1 MTTSTPPPPT
11 SSSRPFIIAMIL
23 MLLSLAGLIVYKCSS
38 GEEKPAERPPEP
50 VEQVATPVPDQ
61 VLPPPPPIA
70 SVVDAGGSSPEPTK
84 KSAVQSTFCAT
95 CGSCSGTPAPNFQ
108 SIVRGRAG
116 AAQRCYEKALSQQDA
131 LQGKLTVNLCVGVGG
146 GVCGAS
152 ISSDSLGSPMVS
164 QCVLNIFR
172 ATVFPSP
179 KNGCVDAQVPLNF
192 VPQKQ

>member
-1 MTTSTPPPPT
+1 MTTTTPPPPQ
-11 SSSRPFIIAMIL
+11 SSNRPFIIAMLL
-23 MLLSLAGLIVYKCSS
+23 MLVAIAALVVYKCSS
-38 GEEKPAERPPEP
+38 SGDEPRAQLPPEP
-50 VEQVATPVPDQ
+50 VATAAPIPDH
-61 VLPPPPPIA
+61 VVPPPPPIA
-70 SVVDAGGSSPEPTK
+70 SANDAGATQEPAK
-84 KSAVQSTFCAT
+84 KTVVQSTYCAT
-95 CGSCSGTPAPNFQ
+95 CGKCTGTEAPNFR

-116 AAQRCYEKALSQQDA
+116 AAQRCYEKALSQQDQ

-152 ISSDSLGSPMVS
+152 IASDSLGSPLVS